1 MYLTVVILAQ
11 YSMLIAVAVAVVI
24 YHSLFVEVFVE
35 LFTAALFI
43 HAG

>member
-1 MYLTVVILAQ
+1 MHNTSVSSSIRR
-11 YSMLIAVAVAVVI
+11 IAVVI
-24 YHSLFVEVFVE
+24 YHSLFVEVFGE